1 MFFGEIVRKHFV
13 KSKIESGTIKLDI
26 SGTKED
32 FCFFFFLVLGY
43 TTYSYILLYISIDMP
58 SLWCIYTKSIQTRG
72 RGEVDYIRIKCRLLY
87 ILLKHQIYPANRKE
101 VIL

>member
-1 MFFGEIVRKHFV
+1 
-13 KSKIESGTIKLDI
+13 
-26 SGTKED
+26 
-32 FCFFFFLVLGY
+32 
-43 TTYSYILLYISIDMP
+43 MP
-58 SLWCIYTKSIQTRG
+58 IYTKVYKRG

>member
-1 MFFGEIVRKHFV
+1 MKKIVYIQRFFFGEIVRKHFV

-32 FCFFFFLVLGY
+32 FSFFLVLGY
-43 TTYSYILLYISIDMP
+43 TYIHSLLYINVDRYAQPMVYK
-58 SLWCIYTKSIQTRG
+58 IYTKVYKRG

-87 ILLKHQIYPANRKE
+87 ISF
-101 VIL
+101 